1 MWGKIRQDFRKFL
14 PKQSMQN
21 ILYVIILT
29 LTLLVAVFVGFFVS
43 KSQQE
48 KQAQI
53 IVQDNQELAEQINVS
68 MSQYL
73 HSMMHLSDTLYY
85 NIIKG
90 NDRGQ
95 MEQMFQAMYDGYKDY
110 VESIALFQE
119 DGTLLQVMPALS
131 SAASSDVM
139 QEEWFSSALERS
151 ENIHFFRPQIQDCFE
166 HNSSFPWV
174 IPMSRFVQITHGNQ
188 VLSGVLLINIKY
200 SALSEVFRNSTD
212 DMNQYSFLMDS
223 NGELIYHP
231 RHALVNSGIIEKPPE
246 TLAEYQDGSYETE
259 IGKQQVFCSVKTV
272 GYTGWKIIRVIGK
285 EELRSYGIKS
295 TFFVLAVI
303 CQVVLFFQVVG
314 SYISMVLTRPICN
327 LEEDVKRI
335 SAGELDIKVHTA
347 GSFEVYHLGRSI
359 QKMTVRIKKLMRE
372 VI

>member
-1 MWGKIRQDFRKFL
+1 MGENQTGLSEVSAETEYAEYSVCDHSDADAACRCLCRI
-14 PKQSMQN
+14 
-21 ILYVIILT
+21 
-29 LTLLVAVFVGFFVS
+29 FVS

-73 HSMMHLSDTLYY
+73 HSMMRLSDTLYY

-151 ENIHFFRPQIQDCFE
+151 GEHSFFQTADTGLLLNI
-166 HNSSFPWV
+166 
-174 IPMSRFVQITHGNQ
+174 T
-188 VLSGVLLINIKY
+188 
-200 SALSEVFRNSTD
+200 AVFR
-212 DMNQYSFLMDS
+212 
-223 NGELIYHP
+223 G
-231 RHALVNSGIIEKPPE
+231 
-246 TLAEYQDGSYETE
+246 
-259 IGKQQVFCSVKTV
+259 
-272 GYTGWKIIRVIGK
+272 
-285 EELRSYGIKS
+285 
-295 TFFVLAVI
+295 
-303 CQVVLFFQVVG
+303 
-314 SYISMVLTRPICN
+314 
-327 LEEDVKRI
+327 
-335 SAGELDIKVHTA
+335 
-347 GSFEVYHLGRSI
+347 
-359 QKMTVRIKKLMRE
+359 
-372 VI
+372 

>member
-73 HSMMHLSDTLYY
+73 HSMMRLSDTLYY

-131 SAASSDVM
+131 SAASSDPH
-139 QEEWFSSALERS
+139 AYRY
-151 ENIHFFRPQIQDCFE
+151 FFLY
-166 HNSSFPWV
+166 FP
-174 IPMSRFVQITHGNQ
+174 GN
-188 VLSGVLLINIKY
+188 VLCDRCLPGNY
-200 SALSEVFRNSTD
+200 
-212 DMNQYSFLMDS
+212 Q
-223 NGELIYHP
+223 GP
-231 RHALVNSGIIEKPPE
+231 EK
-246 TLAEYQDGSYETE
+246 L
-259 IGKQQVFCSVKTV
+259 C
-272 GYTGWKIIRVIGK
+272 
-285 EELRSYGIKS
+285 KS
-295 TFFVLAVI
+295 TSLHI
-303 CQVVLFFQVVG
+303 LF
-314 SYISMVLTRPICN
+314 P
-327 LEEDVKRI
+327 
-335 SAGELDIKVHTA
+335 TA
-347 GSFEVYHLGRSI
+347 DRRTYCEVS
-359 QKMTVRIKKLMRE
+359 
-372 VI
+372 

>member
-73 HSMMHLSDTLYY
+73 HSMMRLSDTLYY

-110 VESIALFQE
+110 VES
-119 DGTLLQVMPALS
+119 LS
-131 SAASSDVM
+131 
-139 QEEWFSSALERS
+139 L
-151 ENIHFFRPQIQDCFE
+151 IHI
-166 HNSSFPWV
+166 
-174 IPMSRFVQITHGNQ
+174 
-188 VLSGVLLINIKY
+188 
-200 SALSEVFRNSTD
+200 
-212 DMNQYSFLMDS
+212 
-223 NGELIYHP
+223 
-231 RHALVNSGIIEKPPE
+231 
-246 TLAEYQDGSYETE
+246 
-259 IGKQQVFCSVKTV
+259 
-272 GYTGWKIIRVIGK
+272 
-285 EELRSYGIKS
+285 
-295 TFFVLAVI
+295 
-303 CQVVLFFQVVG
+303 
-314 SYISMVLTRPICN
+314 
-327 LEEDVKRI
+327 
-335 SAGELDIKVHTA
+335 
-347 GSFEVYHLGRSI
+347 
-359 QKMTVRIKKLMRE
+359 
-372 VI
+372 

>member
-1 MWGKIRQDFRKFL
+1 MGGCMWGKIRQDFRKFL

-73 HSMMHLSDTLYY
+73 HSMMRLSDTLYY

-90 NDRGQ
+90 NDSGQ
-95 MEQMFQAMYDGYKDY
+95 MKQMFQAMYDGYKDY

-151 ENIHFFRPQIQDCFE
+151 ENIHFSDRRYRIAL
-166 HNSSFPWV
+166 N
-174 IPMSRFVQITHGNQ
+174 IT
-188 VLSGVLLINIKY
+188 
-200 SALSEVFRNSTD
+200 AVFR
-212 DMNQYSFLMDS
+212 
-223 NGELIYHP
+223 G
-231 RHALVNSGIIEKPPE
+231 
-246 TLAEYQDGSYETE
+246 
-259 IGKQQVFCSVKTV
+259 
-272 GYTGWKIIRVIGK
+272 
-285 EELRSYGIKS
+285 
-295 TFFVLAVI
+295 
-303 CQVVLFFQVVG
+303 
-314 SYISMVLTRPICN
+314 
-327 LEEDVKRI
+327 
-335 SAGELDIKVHTA
+335 
-347 GSFEVYHLGRSI
+347 
-359 QKMTVRIKKLMRE
+359 
-372 VI
+372 

>member
-73 HSMMHLSDTLYY
+73 HSMMRLSDTLYY

-151 ENIHFFRPQIQDCFE
+151 ENMAFLTEGTAVVLCRIRYQIM
-166 HNSSFPWV
+166 PA
-174 IPMSRFVQITHGNQ
+174 M
-188 VLSGVLLINIKY
+188 LSPTV
-200 SALSEVFRNSTD
+200 TD
-212 DMNQYSFLMDS
+212 IARRAAGTP
-223 NGELIYHP
+223 NGP
-231 RHALVNSGIIEKPPE
+231 GNSGP
-246 TLAEYQDGSYETE
+246 
-259 IGKQQVFCSVKTV
+259 
-272 GYTGWKIIRVIGK
+272 
-285 EELRSYGIKS
+285 
-295 TFFVLAVI
+295 
-303 CQVVLFFQVVG
+303 
-314 SYISMVLTRPICN
+314 SM
-327 LEEDVKRI
+327 
-335 SAGELDIKVHTA
+335 
-347 GSFEVYHLGRSI
+347 
-359 QKMTVRIKKLMRE
+359 
-372 VI
+372 

>member
-73 HSMMHLSDTLYY
+73 HSMMRLSDTLYY

-110 VESIALFQE
+110 VESIALIYQ
-119 DGTLLQVMPALS
+119 GRC
-131 SAASSDVM
+131 ASYTA
-139 QEEWFSSALERS
+139 Q
-151 ENIHFFRPQIQDCFE
+151 CF
-166 HNSSFPWV
+166 
-174 IPMSRFVQITHGNQ
+174 
-188 VLSGVLLINIKY
+188 LLLIVY
-200 SALSEVFRNSTD
+200 
-212 DMNQYSFLMDS
+212 
-223 NGELIYHP
+223 
-231 RHALVNSGIIEKPPE
+231 
-246 TLAEYQDGSYETE
+246 
-259 IGKQQVFCSVKTV
+259 
-272 GYTGWKIIRVIGK
+272 
-285 EELRSYGIKS
+285 
-295 TFFVLAVI
+295 
-303 CQVVLFFQVVG
+303 
-314 SYISMVLTRPICN
+314 SYIICRFLRCYAGRMVFQCT
-327 LEEDVKRI
+327 
-335 SAGELDIKVHTA
+335 
-347 GSFEVYHLGRSI
+347 
-359 QKMTVRIKKLMRE
+359 
-372 VI
+372 

>member
-73 HSMMHLSDTLYY
+73 HSMMRLSDTLYY

-131 SAASSDVM
+131 SASSSDVM

-151 ENIHFFRPQIQDCFE
+151 ENIHFFGPQIQDCFE
-166 HNSSFPWV
+166 HNSSFSVGDPDE
-174 IPMSRFVQITHGNQ
+174 PFCADHARK
-188 VLSGVLLINIKY
+188 SG
-200 SALSEVFRNSTD
+200 A
-212 DMNQYSFLMDS
+212 
-223 NGELIYHP
+223 
-231 RHALVNSGIIEKPPE
+231 
-246 TLAEYQDGSYETE
+246 
-259 IGKQQVFCSVKTV
+259 
-272 GYTGWKIIRVIGK
+272 
-285 EELRSYGIKS
+285 
-295 TFFVLAVI
+295 
-303 CQVVLFFQVVG
+303 
-314 SYISMVLTRPICN
+314 
-327 LEEDVKRI
+327 
-335 SAGELDIKVHTA
+335 
-347 GSFEVYHLGRSI
+347 GRSAAHQYKI
-359 QKMTVRIKKLMRE
+359 QCI
-372 VI
+372 I

>member
-73 HSMMHLSDTLYY
+73 HSMMRLSDTIYY

-90 NDRGQ
+90 NDSGQ

-131 SAASSDVM
+131 SASSSDVM

-151 ENIHFFRPQIQDCFE
+151 ENIHFFRPQIQ
-166 HNSSFPWV
+166 
-174 IPMSRFVQITHGNQ
+174 
-188 VLSGVLLINIKY
+188 
-200 SALSEVFRNSTD
+200 
-212 DMNQYSFLMDS
+212 
-223 NGELIYHP
+223 
-231 RHALVNSGIIEKPPE
+231 
-246 TLAEYQDGSYETE
+246 
-259 IGKQQVFCSVKTV
+259 IGRAHV
-272 GYTGWKIIRVIGK
+272 
-285 EELRSYGIKS
+285 
-295 TFFVLAVI
+295 
-303 CQVVLFFQVVG
+303 
-314 SYISMVLTRPICN
+314 
-327 LEEDVKRI
+327 
-335 SAGELDIKVHTA
+335 
-347 GSFEVYHLGRSI
+347 
-359 QKMTVRIKKLMRE
+359 
-372 VI
+372 